1 MPSEQEPVVIAVD
14 DAHRV
19 TGLLQVPPQARACL
33 VLAHGVGAGMTH
45 PFMAAAAEG
54 LAERGIASLR
64 YQFPYMERGS
74 RRPDAPAL
82 AQATV
87 RAAVAEAASLYPSF
101 PLVAGGKSYG
111 GRMTSQAQAASPLA
125 GVVGLVFFGFPLHP
139 AGKPSQDRARHL
151 FEVEIPMLFLQG
163 SRDTLADPREL
174 NPICARLGSRATLKV
189 FEDADHSFHVR
200 ARSGRTD
207 RQVFG
212 EVLDACAAWI
222 DEVVSASR
230 K

>member
-1 MPSEQEPVVIAVD
+1 MPSKQEPVVIAVD

-19 TGLLQVPPQARACL
+19 TGLFQEPPQASACL
-33 VLAHGVGAGMTH
+33 VLAHGAGAGMTH
-45 PFMAAAAEG
+45 PFMAAVAEG
-54 LAERGIASLR
+54 LSERGIASLR
-64 YQFPYMERGS
+64 YQFPYMERGGK
-74 RRPDAPAL
+74 RPDSPAR

-87 RAAVAEAASLYPSF
+87 RAAVAEAARLRSSL

-111 GRMTSQAQAASPLA
+111 GRMTSAAQAARPLS
-125 GVVGLVFFGFPLHP
+125 GVMGLVFFGFPLHP
-139 AGKPSQDRARHL
+139 AGKPSPDRGRHL

-163 SRDTLADPREL
+163 ARDALADLREL
-174 NPICARLGSRATLKV
+174 EPICVQLGSRAALQV

-200 ARSGRTD
+200 ARSGRRD
-207 RQVFG
+207 RQVLG

-222 DEVVSASR
+222 GGVASASR